1 MLYLGLGSDEDFQ
14 ELHDH
19 GSAPAASPPP
29 APQTSGVTTVRPI
42 PKSED
47 TGQSRL
53 ANAVRTI
60 APPKVSKPCVVTPVR
75 FSDVKEISEAIKR
88 RQPVIVNIQQAD
100 HEVAVRVIDFCSGL
114 KVGIDGGF
122 VCQEVMDGFAKFWEV
137 KSFWINGK
145 FKYYIAMKASG
156 EVFDI
161 SDINNPDG
169 FGRVS
174 PSVLKD
180 LKKMGKK
187 VVQYFPK
194 NLNQYSNPPLYLR
207 IDFGCCA
214 GNKLDGKKYFLNEIE
229 YAGCAIFSEESGM
242 KNFTEMWGDAYY
254 KKAKEFLPSKK
265 TKKTKKR
272 KKRSKKRNK
281 KTKRK

>member
-1 MLYLGLGSDEDFQ
+1 MTSFLKKTMLYLGLGSDEDFQ

-19 GSAPAASPPP
+19 VTAPTAGTPP
-29 APQTSGVTTVRPI
+29 APQTTQTSGVTTVRPI

-122 VCQEVMDGFAKFWEV
+122 VKAGDDVFLLTPKDVEV
-137 KSFWINGK
+137 
-145 FKYYIAMKASG
+145 
-156 EVFDI
+156 
-161 SDINNPDG
+161 SDEERQRLG
-169 FGRVS
+169 GSVS
-174 PSVLKD
+174 V
-180 LKKMGKK
+180 
-187 VVQYFPK
+187 
-194 NLNQYSNPPLYLR
+194 
-207 IDFGCCA
+207 
-214 GNKLDGKKYFLNEIE
+214 
-229 YAGCAIFSEESGM
+229 
-242 KNFTEMWGDAYY
+242 
-254 KKAKEFLPSKK
+254 
-265 TKKTKKR
+265 
-272 KKRSKKRNK
+272 
-281 KTKRK
+281 

>member
-1 MLYLGLGSDEDFQ
+1 MTSFLKKTMLYLGLGSDEDFQ

-19 GSAPAASPPP
+19 GSAPAGAPP

-122 VCQEVMDGFAKFWEV
+122 VKAGDDVFLLTPKDVEV
-137 KSFWINGK
+137 
-145 FKYYIAMKASG
+145 
-156 EVFDI
+156 
-161 SDINNPDG
+161 SDEERQRLG
-169 FGRVS
+169 GSVS
-174 PSVLKD
+174 V
-180 LKKMGKK
+180 
-187 VVQYFPK
+187 
-194 NLNQYSNPPLYLR
+194 
-207 IDFGCCA
+207 
-214 GNKLDGKKYFLNEIE
+214 
-229 YAGCAIFSEESGM
+229 
-242 KNFTEMWGDAYY
+242 
-254 KKAKEFLPSKK
+254 
-265 TKKTKKR
+265 
-272 KKRSKKRNK
+272 
-281 KTKRK
+281 